1 VIILSHRGYWTTPD
15 EKNTEAAFRRSFELG
30 FGTETDFRDLD
41 GDIVISHDPPRAG
54 AMRAADFLALLG
66 DLSLPIAVNVKA
78 DGLAAGL
85 AEMARRAALRNW
97 FVFDMS
103 VPDTLEQLR
112 VGNPVFC
119 RLSEYEA
126 DGPLTRRAAGIW
138 LDAFENIWYGPDLVR
153 ALLSRGQRVCVVS
166 AELHGRE
173 PATQWAML
181 RDLAGAPNLMI
192 CTDRPDEARAAFAR
206 D

>member
-138 LDAFENIWYGPDLVR
+138 LDAFENIWYTIDLVR

>member
-138 LDAFENIWYGPDLVR
+138 LDAFENIWYTPDLVR

>member
-1 VIILSHRGYWTTPD
+1 
-15 EKNTEAAFRRSFELG
+15 
-30 FGTETDFRDLD
+30 
-41 GDIVISHDPPRAG
+41 
-54 AMRAADFLALLG
+54 
-66 DLSLPIAVNVKA
+66 
-78 DGLAAGL
+78 
-85 AEMARRAALRNW
+85 MARRAALRNW

>member
-1 VIILSHRGYWTTPD
+1 MIILSHRGYWTTPD

>member
-1 VIILSHRGYWTTPD
+1 MIILSHRGYWTTPD

-138 LDAFENIWYGPDLVR
+138 LDAFENIWYTPDLVR

>member
-192 CTDRPDEARAAFAR
+192 CTDRPEEARAAFAR

>member
-1 VIILSHRGYWTTPD
+1 MIILSHRGYWTTPD

-138 LDAFENIWYGPDLVR
+138 LDAFENIWYTADLVR

>member
-1 VIILSHRGYWTTPD
+1 MIILSHRGYWTTPD

-138 LDAFENIWYGPDLVR
+138 LDAFENIWYTIDLVR

>member
-1 VIILSHRGYWTTPD
+1 MIILSHRGYWTTPD

-138 LDAFENIWYGPDLVR
+138 LDAFENIWYNADLVR